1 MHEVCRW
8 NSIHRV
14 PVFYAGWHARAHHYV
29 SHRSSS
35 YAGTATTPVTLL
47 TLPTFCKSQE
57 LCSPP
62 SLTFSPPPVDM
73 LFSRDGGCNSY
84 GQRRSDDG
92 RG

>member
-1 MHEVCRW
+1 MKCVGGIRFIACLC
-8 NSIHRV
+8 
-14 PVFYAGWHARAHHYV
+14 FMLAGTPARARHYV

-62 SLTFSPPPVDM
+62 SLTFSPPPVE
-73 LFSRDGGCNSY
+73 L
-84 GQRRSDDG
+84 G
-92 RG
+92 RHVI